1 MIELKTHLGE
11 TSVTLQGSEGEIF
24 ADCLIAI
31 KSIHKAIKVNSK
43 VPGAEERFRE
53 FVLDTMN
60 DDEFWKYPESD
71 ETVSASD
78 SKNAILQLL
87 HDLGIGRS

>member
-11 TSVTLQGSEGEIF
+11 TSVSVSGSVGELC
-24 ADCLIAI
+24 ADCLVAI
-31 KSIHKAIKVNSK
+31 KSIHNAIKRASK

-53 FVLDTMN
+53 FVLDRIN

-87 HDLGIGRS
+87 HDLGIGRN